1 MQHKHMVLI
10 VLGLV
15 VGAVAAR
22 FYSARR
28 WAAATRTLH
37 DRLEAARQPQHNQR
51 YRADELR
58 GLPAPVQRYF
68 HTVLH
73 DGQPIITAATIEHT
87 GTFNMRERGEQWRPF
102 TSAQRVTTR
111 RPGFVWAGR
120 IAMLPG
126 LPALVHDAYLAGE
139 GILHATLAG
148 LVSIVDMRDTD
159 EVARG
164 ELMRF
169 AAEAAWYPTA
179 LLPSQ
184 GVQWRAV
191 DDTTADATFTD
202 GDLTLTLRFGFT
214 AEGLIETVRAEARG
228 RTVGEDVIPTP
239 WEGRWSDYAERDGML
254 IPLEG
259 EVAWLLADGPHSYW
273 RGRVTQVRY
282 ALAPAHGDT

>member
-1 MQHKHMVLI
+1 MWKKTILSI
-10 VLGLV
+10 ILSLV

-22 FYSARR
+22 AYGAQH

-37 DRLEAARQPQHNQR
+37 DQLESARQPHHIQR
-51 YRADELR
+51 YSADELR

-68 HTVLH
+68 RTVLQ

-87 GTFNMRERGEQWRPF
+87 GTFNMSETGEQWRPF
-102 TSAQRVTTR
+102 TSTQQVTTQ

-191 DDTTADATFTD
+191 DDTTADATLSD

-228 RTVGEDVIPTP
+228 RAVGADVIPTP
-239 WEGRWSDYAERDGML
+239 WEGRWSDYAERNGML

-259 EVAWLLADGPHSYW
+259 EVAWLLPEGPHAYW
-273 RGRVTQVRY
+273 RGRVTQIRY
-282 ALAPAHGDT
+282 ALAPAH

>member
-1 MQHKHMVLI
+1 MQRKQMVLI

-22 FYSARR
+22 VYSARR
-28 WAAATRTLH
+28 WIAATDALH
-37 DRLEAARQPQHNQR
+37 TRLEAACQLHHIQR
-51 YRADELR
+51 YCADELR
-58 GLPAPVQRYF
+58 GLPAPVQRYLRA
-68 HTVLH
+68 VLSE
-73 DGQPIITAATIEHT
+73 GQPIITAATIEHT
-87 GTFNMRERGEQWRPF
+87 GTFNMSETGEQWQPF
-102 TSAQRVTTR
+102 TSTQRVTTQC
-111 RPGFVWAGR
+111 PGFVWAGR

-126 LPALVHDAYLAGE
+126 LPALVHDAYISGE

-169 AAEAAWYPTA
+169 AAEAVWYPTA

-184 GVQWRAV
+184 GVQWHPV
-191 DDTTADATFTD
+191 DDTTADATLSD

-254 IPLEG
+254 IPMEG
-259 EVAWLLADGPHSYW
+259 EVAWLLPEGPHPYW
-273 RGRVTQVRY
+273 RGRVTQIRY
-282 ALAPAHGDT
+282 ALAPAHADT

>member
-1 MQHKHMVLI
+1 MQRKHIVLI
-10 VLGLV
+10 ILGLV
-15 VGAVAAR
+15 AGAVAAR
-22 FYSARR
+22 AYGARH

-37 DRLEAARQPQHNQR
+37 DRLEAARQPHHIQR

-68 HTVLH
+68 RTVLH

-87 GTFNMRERGEQWRPF
+87 GTFNMSETGEQWQPF
-102 TSAQRVTTR
+102 TSTQQVTTQ

-120 IAMLPG
+120 ITMLPG

-139 GILHATLAG
+139 GILHASLAG

-169 AAEAAWYPTA
+169 AAEAVCYPTA

-184 GVQWRAV
+184 GVQWHAV
-191 DDTTADATFTD
+191 DDTTADATLSD

-228 RTVGEDVIPTP
+228 RAVGEDVIPTP
-239 WEGRWSDYAERDGML
+239 WQGCWSDYAVRDGML
-254 IPLEG
+254 IPLTG
-259 EVAWLLADGPHSYW
+259 EVAWLLPEGPHPYW
-273 RGRVTQVRY
+273 RGRVTQIWY
-282 ALAPAHGDT
+282 ALAPAHEDT

>member
-1 MQHKHMVLI
+1 MQRKHMALI

-22 FYSARR
+22 AYGAWR
-28 WAAATRTLH
+28 WAAATDALH
-37 DRLEAARQPQHNQR
+37 ARLESTRQLHHIQR
-51 YRADELR
+51 YRADELH

-68 HTVLH
+68 RTVLH

-87 GTFNMRERGEQWRPF
+87 GTFNMSETGAQWRPF
-102 TSAQRVTTR
+102 TSTQQVTTQ

-139 GILHATLAG
+139 GILHASLAG

-184 GVQWRAV
+184 GVQWHAV

-214 AEGLIETVRAEARG
+214 AEGLIETVRSEARG
-228 RTVGEDVIPTP
+228 RAVEGEVIPTP

-259 EVAWLLADGPHSYW
+259 EVAWLLPDGPHPYW